1 MDVFDVA
8 ILGDGRWHADS
19 LTRAFARLGL
29 EARRLRWVDLR
40 LDATAPGGIA
50 GPFAALPRAVV
61 VRGMPGGSFERM
73 TLRLG
78 LLRALEATG
87 VFVANPAR
95 AIEACTDK
103 SEASLVL
110 RRAGLPTPDFWCCES
125 GAAARLVAAREA
137 SPQRPLVAKPLFG
150 AQGRGLRLVYGLDDL
165 PGEEEVAG
173 VWYLQR
179 YVERPG
185 WFDLRL
191 FVVDGRVVAAM
202 RRENGHW
209 ITNVHQG
216 GRGVGI
222 TAPPE
227 LAGSAVAAARA
238 LGTFFAG
245 VDVAVDVQGRP
256 WILEVN
262 AMPAW
267 KALQAASGVDVAAE
281 LAAAVARRIGAAP

>member
-1 MDVFDVA
+1 MA

-29 EARRLRWVDLR
+29 AARRLRWVELR
-40 LDATAPGGIA
+40 LDAGAPGSLA
-50 GPFAALPRAVV
+50 GPFAAPPRAVV
-61 VRGMPGGSFERM
+61 VRGMPGGSFEQV

-78 LLRALEATG
+78 ILRALEAAG
-87 VFVANPAR
+87 VFVANAPR

-103 SEASLVL
+103 SETSARL

-125 GAAARLVAAREA
+125 PAAARALAAREA
-137 SPQRPLVAKPLFG
+137 SPARPLVAKPLFG
-150 AQGRGLRLVYGLDDL
+150 AQGKGLRLVFGPDDL
-165 PGEEEVAG
+165 PAQEEVAG

-202 RRENGHW
+202 RRENGEW
-209 ITNVHQG
+209 ITNVHHG
-216 GRGVGI
+216 GRGH
-222 TAPPE
+222 AFEPPPAFAD
-227 LAGSAVAAARA
+227 LAVAAARE
-238 LGTFFAG
+238 LGAFFAG
-245 VDVAVDVQGRP
+245 VDVAVDVDGRP
-256 WILEVN
+256 WVLEVN

-281 LAAAVARRIGAAP
+281 LAAAIARRVGVPR